1 MSWDIQKLVMESEG
15 ILDPAE
21 KYILIYIA
29 INVNENEGNVAWCT
43 QGFLAEK
50 TGYHISTFK
59 RRCNSLNKK
68 GILTWIKR
76 KRDKG
81 IFKRNHYTIHCNV
94 LKEMIKNKGVSER
107 TTSMVHTA
115 TKVGI
120 TESDNN
126 LINNLTNK
134 LNIINQKPSHKP
146 KYNLEHNLNHNLNET
161 PIPIPITNTNKLTKV
176 SYSSYFLKFWEI
188 IPNKV
193 SKGIAE
199 KNYLKLEQKW
209 LEQPE
214 KLANMYKNY
223 YNSIEDKQFAKQPA
237 FWLSAK
243 KYEDEQPKKQDTGI
257 ADPYVMRLKMFK
269 EAVEAKK
276 GSSFIQGYAQR
287 YPSDV
292 ERAISEGQF
301 TKDQAKQYLDFKA

>member
-1 MSWDIQKLVMESEG
+1 MFIEKNSKPTEKLKAWYLFTEDFIAGTQHLTNEQIG
-15 ILDPAE
+15 
-21 KYILIYIA
+21 IYIRLLCWNWNKRCSGLPSNNMTIYRIA
-29 INVNENEGNVAWCT
+29 NCIT
-43 QGFLAEK
+43 DDEK
-50 TGYHISTFK
+50 QS
-59 RRCNSLNKK
+59 CN
-68 GILTWIKR
+68 IIIKE
-76 KRDKG
+76 
-81 IFKRNHYTIHCNV
+81 FFV
-94 LKEMIKNKGVSER
+94 
-107 TTSMVHTA
+107 
-115 TKVGI
+115 
-120 TESDNN
+120 
-126 LINNLTNK
+126 LINDHYQNERQLQEYLYITKRIDASKVNGK
-134 LNIINQKPSHKP
+134 LGGRPKKPSNNP
-146 KYNLEHNLNHNLNET
+146 PT
-161 PIPIPITNTNKLTKV
+161 PTPTNTKTKI
-176 SYSSYFLKFWEI
+176 SNTSYFNKFWDK

-199 KNYLKLEQKW
+199 KNFLKIEQEW

-243 KYEDEQPKKQDTGI
+243 KYLDEQPKKQDNSP

-301 TKDQAKQYLDFKA
+301 TKDQAKQYLDFRG

>member
-1 MSWDIQKLVMESEG
+1 MFIEENSKPKEKLNAWYLFTDAFIAGTQHLTNEEIGIYIRLLCWNWNKRCSG
-15 ILDPAE
+15 IL
-21 KYILIYIA
+21 
-29 INVNENEGNVAWCT
+29 NNENTYYRIGNCIT
-43 QGFLAEK
+43 DSEK
-50 TGYHISTFK
+50 QS
-59 RRCNSLNKK
+59 C
-68 GILTWIKR
+68 
-76 KRDKG
+76 
-81 IFKRNHYTIHCNV
+81 
-94 LKEMIKNKGVSER
+94 
-107 TTSMVHTA
+107 
-115 TKVGI
+115 
-120 TESDNN
+120 
-126 LINNLTNK
+126 
-134 LNIINQKPSHKP
+134 LNILEQFFVLIGSHYQNEKQLQEYLYITRRIETSKENGKLGGRPKKPSHKP
-146 KYNLEHNLNHNLNET
+146 RTEPKSNLDDNLEYNLTTPLDET
-161 PIPIPITNTNKLTKV
+161 PIPIPIPIPKLNKL
-176 SYSSYFLKFWEI
+176 SYSSYFLKFWED

-243 KYEDEQPKKQDTGI
+243 KYEDEQPKKQDNSP

-269 EAVEAKK
+269 EAVGAKK

>member
-1 MSWDIQKLVMESEG
+1 MFIEENSKPKEKLNAWYLFTDAFIAGTQHLTNEEIGIYIRLLCWNWNKRCSG
-15 ILDPAE
+15 IL
-21 KYILIYIA
+21 
-29 INVNENEGNVAWCT
+29 NNENTYYRIGNCIT
-43 QGFLAEK
+43 DSEK
-50 TGYHISTFK
+50 QS
-59 RRCNSLNKK
+59 C
-68 GILTWIKR
+68 
-76 KRDKG
+76 
-81 IFKRNHYTIHCNV
+81 
-94 LKEMIKNKGVSER
+94 
-107 TTSMVHTA
+107 
-115 TKVGI
+115 
-120 TESDNN
+120 
-126 LINNLTNK
+126 
-134 LNIINQKPSHKP
+134 LNILEQFFVLIGSHYQNEKQLQEYLYITHRIETSKENGKRGGRPKKPSDKPNTKP
-146 KYNLEHNLNHNLNET
+146 KHNPDHNLNHNLNET
-161 PIPIPITNTNKLTKV
+161 PIPIPIPIPKLNKL
-176 SYSSYFLKFWEI
+176 SYSSYFLKFWES

-243 KYEDEQPKKQDTGI
+243 KYEDEQPKKQDNSP

-276 GSSFIQGYAQR
+276 ASSFIQGYAQR

-301 TKDQAKQYLDFKA
+301 TKEEAKQYLDFRG

>member
-1 MSWDIQKLVMESEG
+1 MSWDIQKLVMECEG
-15 ILDPAE
+15 ILEPAE
-21 KYILIYIA
+21 DHILIYIA

-43 QGFLAEK
+43 QASIAKK
-50 TGYHISTFK
+50 TGYHESTVK
-59 RRCNSLNKK
+59 RRCISLNEK
-68 GILTWIKR
+68 GILTWIKK

-94 LKEMIKNKGVSER
+94 LKEMIKNKEVSER
-107 TTSMVHTA
+107 TTPMVHTS

-146 KYNLEHNLNHNLNET
+146 RVKPSNNPPTPTPTPTTNHT
-161 PIPIPITNTNKLTKV
+161 KTKV
-176 SYSSYFLKFWEI
+176 SKTSNFNKFWKN

-199 KNYLKLEQKW
+199 NNYLKLENEW
-209 LEQPE
+209 SEQPE
-214 KLANMYKNY
+214 KLADMYKNY
-223 YNSIEDKQFAKQPA
+223 YESIEDKQFAKQPA

-243 KYEDEQPKKQDTGI
+243 KYLDEQPKKKDTTL
-257 ADPYVMRLKMFK
+257 ADPYVNRLKMFK
-269 EAVEAKK
+269 DAIENEED
-276 GSSFIQGYAQR
+276 SSFIKGYAQR
-287 YPSDV
+287 YPCDV
-292 ERAISEGQF
+292 ERAIVEGQF
-301 TKDQAKQYLDFKA
+301 TKQQAIEFLDFRV